1 MNPNG
6 LKAIVDLDE
15 YERRR
20 EESLAPFLRMLRAEP
35 DRFRPRCGPAAFPAR
50 RKRDRRRA
58 LPDCLRAAPKPE
70 TLPTRLPWELLPG
83 PKPERVRT
91 RTVYRTLPAGTLV
104 QKVREQMKERR
115 VSMETMAETL
125 HIAPGTFRKWLRS
138 PETMTVR
145 DYGDLAA
152 WLNRHGARAISEGG
166 DMI

>member
-15 YERRR
+15 YERRQ
-20 EESLAPFLRMLRAEP
+20 EESLAPFLRTLRAEP

-58 LPDCLRAAPKPE
+58 LPDCLRAMPKPE
-70 TLPTRLPWELLPG
+70 MLPTRLPWELLPG

-104 QKVREQMKERR
+104 DKVREQMKERR
-115 VSMETMAETL
+115 VSMEAMAETL

-152 WLNRHGARAISEGG
+152 WLNRHGGRAASEGR
-166 DMI
+166 DLI